1 MHKIIKTK
9 ILSYKRESIIKASNL
24 LNDNE
29 LVAFP
34 TETVYGLG
42 GSAVSNAAVAKI
54 FAAKS
59 RPKYNPLIVH
69 IANKQE
75 VHDWAFVPKQAQI
88 LIDSFWPGPLTL
100 VLNQKDAN
108 SSLASLVTGNL
119 GTIAIRLPMHA
130 TARAL
135 IKEFGFPIAAPSA
148 NISGRVS
155 PTRAK
160 DVLSNL
166 DGRISALIKGG
177 NCSIGVEST
186 IVSFANEKP
195 VLLRPGGIPANII
208 SEKMGEVLV
217 NVTELLLNENKILA
231 PGMMESHYSP
241 ACKLKLNETNPK
253 SGQLFLGFG
262 NMPKNTL
269 GLNLS
274 PNGILKEAAANLFAS
289 LTDIDTMASLMKI
302 KTVHVSPIPNY
313 DLGITINDRLKRA
326 AAPKS

>member
-1 MHKIIKTK
+1 MQKKIKTK
-9 ILSYKRESIIKASNL
+9 ILSYSKESIIRASNL
-24 LNDNE
+24 LSNNE
-29 LVAFP
+29 LVSFP

-42 GSAVSNAAVAKI
+42 ASAVSNVAVAKI
-54 FAAKS
+54 FAVKR

-75 VHDWAFVPKQAQI
+75 VHDWAFVPKPAQI
-88 LIDSFWPGPLTL
+88 LIDNFWPGPLTL
-100 VLNQKDAN
+100 VLNQKDAS

-119 GTIAIRLPMHA
+119 KTIAIRLPMHA

-166 DGRISALIKGG
+166 DGRISAVITGD
-177 NCSIGVEST
+177 NCSVGVEST
-186 IVSFANEKP
+186 IVSFADEKP
-195 VLLRPGGIPANII
+195 VLLRPGGIPANVI
-208 SEKMGEVLV
+208 SEKIGRALV
-217 NVTELLLNENKILA
+217 NAKEPSLKENKILA
-231 PGMMESHYSP
+231 PGMMESHYAP
-241 ACKLKLNETNPK
+241 TCKLKLNETNPK

-274 PNGILKEAAANLFAS
+274 PNGVLKEAAANLFAS
-289 LTDIDTMASLMKI
+289 LIDIDAMASLLKI
-302 KTVHVSPIPNY
+302 KTVYVSPIPNH